1 MSVVAF
7 VQISHPSI
15 GNQIATTRAS
25 VRVSTVI
32 KVKSE
37 SNSTVIQSNQNRIG
51 SSQPVTA
58 SKRISHPSIGMFVI
72 RNQSQIRIKND
83 PATPASNTNNRYH
96 GVKRVPCAVH
106 NSDWYSA
113 DVESRQ

>member
-15 GNQIATTRAS
+15 GNQIATTQAS
-25 VRVSTVI
+25 VCVSTVI
-32 KVKSE
+32 KIKSE

-58 SKRISHPSIGMFVI
+58 NKRISQPSIGMFVN
-72 RNQSQIRIKND
+72 RNQSQIRIEFN
-83 PATPASNTNNRYH
+83 PATPASNTSIITTVSIASH
-96 GVKRVPCAVH
+96 VQFMMTICIP
-106 NSDWYSA
+106 
-113 DVESRQ
+113 

>member
-15 GNQIATTRAS
+15 GNQIATTQAS
-25 VRVSTVI
+25 VCVSTVI
-32 KVKSE
+32 KIKSE

-58 SKRISHPSIGMFVI
+58 SKRISHPSIGVFVI
-72 RNQSQIRIKND
+72 RNQSQIRIEFD
-83 PATPASNTNNRYH
+83 PTMPVSNASIVIT
-96 GVKRVPCAVH
+96 VSTASRVQFMIPICIP
-106 NSDWYSA
+106 
-113 DVESRQ
+113 